1 MSMPARPADPVTPAP
16 PDPGLLLLGPL
27 TAMRA
32 WVDMSRTVSSA
43 LPASLLIAASPF
55 FWAPPL
61 WVGALMAG
69 RSAAPGPDAVSR
81 PRRAAGDAA
90 G

>member
-1 MSMPARPADPVTPAP
+1 MSKPARPTDPATPAL
-16 PDPGLLLLGPL
+16 PDPGLLMIGPL

-32 WVDMSRTVSSA
+32 WADMNRAVSSA

-81 PRRAAGDAA
+81 PRRAAGETA